1 MKPKAGLAFA
11 IATILLDAIGVG
23 LIFPIMPDLMAEVGA
38 GDIGSSAI
46 WGGILISAYAVMQFL
61 FSPLI
66 GNLSDAFGRRGVLLL
81 ALAALTLDYLLMALA
96 QTFWLLLIGRI
107 VAGIAG
113 ATYSTVTAYLADIS
127 APAEK
132 AANFGLISAVFGVG
146 FILGPALGGLLAGV
160 DLRAPFYAAAV
171 LSAANFAFGWFFLP
185 ESLPKAARRPFSLR
199 KSSPFTALRDAFAL
213 PALRV
218 PLTVFMLFE
227 LAAFVYPA
235 VWAYFGKASFGWS
248 TVTVGI
254 SLTAYGAL
262 LFVVQG
268 GLLRVLVPRWGERRV
283 ILFGMWMA
291 FLGLFGIGLAPSSLV
306 VFMLLPIC
314 ALSDLAP
321 PSLQGLMSN
330 RVSDHEQG
338 KLQGVIGSLGAL
350 ISIAGPLIM
359 TGTFWAFTSPSMPYI
374 PGAPFF
380 LAALITLAIIPMAW
394 RKI

>member
-38 GDIGSSAI
+38 GDIGSGAI
-46 WGGILISAYAVMQFL
+46 WGGILMSAYAVMQFL

-96 QTFWLLLIGRI
+96 HTFWLLLIGRI

-127 APAEK
+127 SPAEK

-171 LSAANFAFGWFFLP
+171 LGAANFAFGWFLLP
-185 ESLPKAARRPFSLR
+185 ESLPKEARRPFSLR
-199 KSSPFTALRDAFAL
+199 NSSPFMALRDAFAL

-248 TVTVGI
+248 TFTVGI

-262 LFVVQG
+262 LFIVQG

-291 FLGLFGIGLAPSSLV
+291 FLGLLGIGLAPSSLV

-330 RVSDHEQG
+330 RVSDNEQG

-350 ISIAGPLIM
+350 ISIIGPLIM

-380 LAALITLAIIPMAW
+380 LAALITLAIIPLAR